1 MAPQRVIPTRTFPTL
16 ASVPRHSNDSVK
28 AHLRVRALE
37 IMQQDSSVMQLDAME
52 QALVEWNAAARAN
65 IEAGKRMGAEAE
77 KNLRDIIEAGKR
89 IGAEAEKNLRAI
101 IKAGKRMGKQLQA
114 ILDEAEPVT
123 MADCPSPVIQVPAE
137 PNPKREV
144 MGEDPEC
151 IADGDSITLWDC
163 KCPEC
168 RSLQRES

>member
-16 ASVPRHSNDSVK
+16 ASVPRHSHDSVK

-37 IMQQDSSVMQLDAME
+37 IMQQDSSVLQLEAME
-52 QALVEWNAAARAN
+52 RALVEWNMAARAN
-65 IEAGKRMGAEAE
+65 IKAGKRMGAEAE
-77 KNLRDIIEAGKR
+77 KNLRAIIEK
-89 IGAEAEKNLRAI
+89 EAPDSELR
-101 IKAGKRMGKQLQA
+101 KQLQGV
-114 ILDEAEPVT
+114 LDSCAPVP
-123 MADCPSPVIQVPAE
+123 MDRCQVMSMPGE